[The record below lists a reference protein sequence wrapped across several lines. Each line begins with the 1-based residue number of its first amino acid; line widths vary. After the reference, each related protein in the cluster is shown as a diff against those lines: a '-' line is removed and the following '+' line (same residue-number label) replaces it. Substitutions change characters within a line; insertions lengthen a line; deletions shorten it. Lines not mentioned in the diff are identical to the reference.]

1 MLFQRP
7 VFLSAICV
15 LHAAPAAVICC
26 GVTIYL
32 MDKERRATLCWRIL
46 LQQQTRLLAMIGVA
60 ANPVIFYVVA

>member
-32 MDKERRATLCWRIL
+32 MDKERRATLAHLATTANKVVGHDRRCSKPGYL
-46 LQQQTRLLAMIGVA
+46 LCCGLR
-60 ANPVIFYVVA
+60 